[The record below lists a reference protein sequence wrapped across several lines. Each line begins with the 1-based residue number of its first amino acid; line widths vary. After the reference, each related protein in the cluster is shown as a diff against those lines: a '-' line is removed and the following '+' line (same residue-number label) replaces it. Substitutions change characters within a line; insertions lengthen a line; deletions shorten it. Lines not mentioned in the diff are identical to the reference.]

1 MVRLQISHPAHKMCP
16 RFKVYLF
23 FFTSESSLLSSQV
36 RDRGLM
42 WTMYFVPGAGEV
54 MSSGR
59 LAGRWRECPGRARA
73 GPPLKVKGIAG
84 KATDSPGQ
92 ADLFSVSP
100 WPKHLAIPSLGFL
113 ICVTGV
119 ALVLISFSEWVR
131 KSSSSRLEI
140 ALVSLP
146 NWDHLPAEEERRKR
160 WFRDKTNNPLS
171 A

>member
-1 MVRLQISHPAHKMCP
+1 MCT
-16 RFKVYLF
+16 RFKVYVF

-36 RDRGLM
+36 LDRGLM
-42 WTMYFVPGAGEV
+42 WTTYCMPGAGEV

-73 GPPLKVKGIAG
+73 GSSLKVKGIAG
-84 KATDSPGQ
+84 KGTDSPGQ
-92 ADLFSVSP
+92 ADLFTVSP
-100 WPKHLAIPSLGFL
+100 WPKHLAILSLGFL

-119 ALVLISFSEWVR
+119 ALVLISSAEWVR

-146 NWDHLPAEEERRKR
+146 NWDHLPAEEERKKW
-160 WFRDKTNNPLS
+160 WFREKTNNLLP